1 MNNKLPE
8 FKQLIFPSFLSL
20 AKGVKISNAGIHSQ
34 LSYKGILINPKD
46 VSQFAGFIGIGNPTP
61 FVYIY
66 ILAQRAQA
74 ALMLQKEFT
83 IAIPGLV
90 HIYNRLEEVNPID
103 YTAPFDILVTVDV
116 EYKEEGS
123 LIPVFSVE
131 FTQNAIVVVKC
142 QSTYLAKRKSKKPK
156 STTTV
161 DNPATKPFLSQEI
174 VIPANAGRQYAK
186 IAGDR
191 NPIHTST
198 LLAKLF
204 GFKRPIAHGWYL
216 VSKIVNLC
224 EQHQNTTYKT
234 INVEFKSPV
243 FLPGAIVLQVEEKP
257 DGILLFSALSKETG
271 KLVLTGSLRA

>member
-1 MNNKLPE
+1 MNKKLPE

-20 AKGVKISNAGIHSQ
+20 AKGVKISRAGIHSQ

-46 VSQFAGFIGIGNPTP
+46 ISQFAGFIGIGNPTP

-90 HIYNRLEEVNPID
+90 HVYNRLQEVNPID
-103 YTAPFDILVTVDV
+103 YTAPFDIETQVDV
-116 EYKEEGS
+116 EYKAEGS
-123 LIPVFSVE
+123 LVPTFSVA
-131 FTQNAIVVVKC
+131 FLQRGQVVARC
-142 QSTYLAKRKSKKPK
+142 NSIYLAKRKSNKPK

-161 DNPATKPFLSQEI
+161 DNPVTKPFLSQEI
-174 VIPANAGRQYAK
+174 LIPANAGRQYAK

-198 LLAKLF
+198 LLAKVF

-224 EQHQNTTYKT
+224 EQHQNITYKT

-243 FLPGAIVLQVEEKP
+243 FLPGSLTIQLEEKT
-257 DGILLFSALSKETG
+257 DGSLVFSALSKETN
-271 KLVLTGSLRA
+271 KLVLSGSLG